1 MVDRLDFDEII
12 GIQNLMAS
20 NIATENEVDNKLA
33 MIEIITQIQGKKK
46 YVQVEEVILE
56 AQYQNLSEDETI
68 RLLDELNKDNV
79 IIVLD
84 GRVKMNY

>member
-1 MVDRLDFDEII
+1 
-12 GIQNLMAS
+12 MAS
-20 NIATENEVDNKLA
+20 RIATENEVDNKLA

-46 YVQVEEVILE
+46 YVQIEEVLLE
-56 AQYQNLSEDETI
+56 AQYQNISESETL

-79 IIVLD
+79 IIMLD